1 MFKTILSYTNRLTFK
16 AKSLFAGIN
25 VMLLGLLPG
34 KVLAVLPASA
44 DVADG
49 ASTTSPIQMFR
60 DFGSRGVTIAATVI
74 GGAIVLGIGWH
85 IYGSFTEARE
95 KDNWKQF
102 GITAASGVVVGAGA
116 VVLAV
121 LAVQYATP

>member
-1 MFKTILSYTNRLTFK
+1 MFKAISSYTNRLNNK
-16 AKSLFAGIN
+16 VMGLIAGLN
-25 VMLLGLLPG
+25 VMLLSLLPG
-34 KVLAVLPASA
+34 KVLAVLPAA
-44 DVADG
+44 NAVADG

-60 DFGSRGVTIAATVI
+60 DFGSRGVTIGATVI
-74 GGAIVLGIGWH
+74 AGAIVLGIAYH

-116 VVLAV
+116 VVLSV
-121 LAVQYATP
+121 LAVTYAT